1 MKRYAIC
8 GVSGRGIWMF
18 VHPLATKFAATAKLV
33 AMLDKD
39 PLRFDVCR
47 KQVPQAAGIPTYS
60 DAEFDRMVAETKPDT
75 VIVAGADHSHA
86 RYVLAA
92 LAKDLDVIVEK
103 PMTTNAADA
112 RRILEAEARSKG
124 RVTVTFNYRY
134 PAVHRKLKELM
145 LKGVVGRV
153 TSVDLNWYIDTYHG
167 ASYFKRWNRTRAGSG
182 GLSLHKC
189 SHHFDL
195 VHWLLDQAPVEVF
208 AYGGLNYFGPNGPM
222 NPRKAEGRHCSD
234 CPDRPNCAY
243 EMRWFPDRAKAEAA
257 AAPKDDHLGSAALAP
272 KSYTD
277 YRPDMCIFDSAI
289 DIEDTYTAVIKYDK
303 GAIASYSVNY
313 SQPYEGYRLAINGT
327 LGRIETQ
334 EFHAPSRVP
343 FPTPE
348 QTITYLP
355 LFGGAKETIHALQGE
370 GGHGGGD
377 PLLQEDLFMGPDPH
391 RSYDI
396 MAGAKAGAL
405 AVALGEG
412 VWRSVGSGGPVRIA
426 DLLG

>member
-8 GVSGRGIWMF
+8 GLSGRGIWMF
-18 VHPLATKFAATAKLV
+18 VQPLVTKFAASAQLV

-39 PLRFDVCR
+39 PLRFEVCR
-47 KQVPQAAGIPTYS
+47 KNAPQAKGIPTYS
-60 DAEFDRMVAETKPDT
+60 DAEFDRMVAETKPD
-75 VIVAGADHSHA
+75 VIIVTGADHSHA
-86 RYVLAA
+86 HYVIAA
-92 LAKDLDVIVEK
+92 LEKGLDAIVEK

-112 RRILEAEARSKG
+112 RRILDAEARSKG
-124 RVTVTFNYRY
+124 KVTVTFNYRY

-167 ASYFKRWNRTRAGSG
+167 ASYFKRWNRTRKGSG

-195 VHWLLDQAPVEVF
+195 IHWLLDQSPVEVF
-208 AYGGLNYFGPNGPM
+208 AYGALNYFGPNGPM
-222 NPRKAEGRHCSD
+222 NPRKVDGRHCAD
-234 CPDRPNCAY
+234 CPDRPQCAY
-243 EMRWFPDRAKAEAA
+243 QMRWFPDRAAAQAA
-257 AAPKDDHLGSAALAP
+257 AAPKDDHLGSLAP
-272 KSYTD
+272 KGYTG
-277 YRPDMCIFDSAI
+277 YRPDMCVFDSEI
-289 DIEDTYTAVIKYDK
+289 DIEDTYTATIKYDK
-303 GAIASYSVNY
+303 GAIACYSVNY

-334 EFHAPSRVP
+334 EFHAPDRTP

-348 QTITYLP
+348 QTIEYLP
-355 LFGGAKETIHALQGE
+355 LFGGARETILALKGE

-377 PLLQEDLFMGPDPH
+377 PLLLEDIFLGPDPK
-391 RSYDI
+391 RGYEI

-412 VWRSVGSGGPVRIA
+412 VWRSAATGQPVRIA
-426 DLLG
+426 DLIG